1 MYVSTIQYL
10 INNMSNDWVS
20 SDVYVELVSFKMIV
34 TERVGGIQL
43 MRPAINIR
51 ETYIFS
57 FSGFPGPKWHSNIY
71 Q

>member
-51 ETYIFS
+51 ENLHF
-57 FSGFPGPKWHSNIY
+57 
-71 Q
+71 